1 MGPCVKMMPLGLVL
15 LLVLLGSAAA
25 QVTVTITTFGPQ
37 ATDGSPNTFLGT
49 GSQIASS
56 LLESTVPAILWGVVS
71 SSDVN
76 AICTNIFETWSLRFS
91 ADIVASGFARDPTT
105 DCESVLPQEL
115 AHLNFPPPAPI
126 NQPAAVLDFDLSL
139 LHHELD

>member
-37 ATDGSPNTFLGT
+37 TTDGSPNTFLGT

-56 LLESTVPAILWGVVS
+56 LLGSSVPAILWGVLP

-76 AICTNIFETWSLRFS
+76 AVCTNIVNTGSLSFS
-91 ADIVASGFARDPTT
+91 ANIAASGFATETRQVTVSP
-105 DCESVLPQEL
+105 SSFR
-115 AHLNFPPPAPI
+115 N
-126 NQPAAVLDFDLSL
+126 
-139 LHHELD
+139 